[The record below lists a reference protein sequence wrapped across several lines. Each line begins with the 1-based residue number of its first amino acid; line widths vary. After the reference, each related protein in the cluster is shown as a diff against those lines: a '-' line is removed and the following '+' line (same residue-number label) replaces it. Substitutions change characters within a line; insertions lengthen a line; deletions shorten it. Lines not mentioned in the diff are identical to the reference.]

1 MPLPT
6 TGTAVALLILLLLL
20 LLLLLLMMMMMM
32 TIVKVLPGFYTGN
45 HLRSGGRRG
54 IICTR
59 RSVTSDMRRHRK
71 TLAYRAYAAGT
82 QRGPTEHHGLT

>member
-20 LLLLLLMMMMMM
+20 LLLLMMMMMM
-32 TIVKVLPGFYTGN
+32 TMIVKVLPGFYTGN
-45 HLRSGGRRG
+45 HLQSGGRRG

>member
-32 TIVKVLPGFYTGN
+32 MIVKVLPGFYTGN

-59 RSVTSDMRRHRK
+59 RSVTSDMRRHRIK
-71 TLAYRAYAAGT
+71 
-82 QRGPTEHHGLT
+82 